1 MLLLI
6 CSPSRGNPPNLPAIF
21 GVIWPRGTTSSLGW
35 DQKILKLIPR
45 VHKCRNESRLLA
57 HTCSAARENAYLAET
72 LIASLKIQIRWN

>member
-21 GVIWPRGTTSSLGW
+21 GVIWPAGTGLGW

-57 HTCSAARENAYLAET
+57 HTCPAARENAYLAET
-72 LIASLKIQIRWN
+72 LIATPKIQIRWN